1 MGDQLLIKN
10 AAQVVT
16 PVGHTALKGAA
27 MKDIKIYEN
36 ASVLIEDGRITA
48 VGDETEWAK
57 TVPADK
63 QIDATGKTVFRIELL
78 SE

>member
-27 MKDIKIYEN
+27 MKDIKI
-36 ASVLIEDGRITA
+36 
-48 VGDETEWAK
+48 
-57 TVPADK
+57 
-63 QIDATGKTVFRIELL
+63 
-78 SE
+78 